1 MVSSRALARAAVAL
15 GAVGMFSLPGVA
27 AAATSRHGGSW
38 AGRACRVSAPAAD
51 GSITVAAGQTL
62 VVPQTTR
69 VRRLTIAPGGTIAAP
84 AGYSLTL
91 TVNGVETGGVPTQ
104 TGGSDTRIAPGTYRG
119 EVVLSVTGAN
129 PIAWQTLTFP
139 FRQALYV
146 DSTGLVPAKSVL
158 AAVCGGRV
166 TDTYARDVRIRST
179 GENFNGVYVKDGL
192 YTLLRPTI
200 RFRGNGRSDFVG
212 FGAAVVGTGTK
223 TRLVVDGANIRN
235 TGAVRTGVVA
245 DDGSNVVVKNS
256 RIHVDDGVLPSDYQP
271 TVDLT
276 YMQSAPWMLGIAG
289 NVRAT
294 NLLGTDTKASY
305 INSSISSEGWGVLST
320 DVGQDGRLT
329 AIDSRVA
336 NTGDEGGYGSY
347 AIGNATER
355 FLGDRFDVATYA
367 TINRGGAVYYG
378 DSTRAAV
385 AKLNSDLGIG
395 LSAGELARL
404 PVRSTVINSR
414 RFGVMWHGAGSV
426 DVSGGTQLNSRET
439 TFLDKGQQ
447 VAIDVDGSQGASL
460 NPGNGTLMQ
469 LMEDDDPGP
478 QMVDGK
484 LLNTGVYHEPTG
496 DPVKAPSFDATT
508 AHSDDAA
515 ATFSDISLRGDF
527 YNGIRGNNPA
537 GPFGPGLAGKNM
549 VLNFDGS
556 RIAGVLSA
564 SQAHHHVDTITSA
577 DYLQLGEVTNTPSA
591 VVNNGV
597 IVDLDQGSTWRV
609 TGTSYLSSLTVSADS
624 RVVGAGGR
632 AATMTVD
639 GVTTPIVPGHTYT
652 GAITITAD

>member
-1 MVSSRALARAAVAL
+1 MVSAPAVA
-15 GAVGMFSLPGVA
+15 G
-27 AAATSRHGGSW
+27 AATSRQG
-38 AGRACRVSAPAAD
+38 ACRVNVSTSP
-51 GSITVAAGQTL
+51 SITVAAGQTL
-62 VVPQTTR
+62 VVAQTTR
-69 VRRLTIAPGGTIAAP
+69 VRALTIASGGTITVP

-91 TVNGVETGGVPTQ
+91 TVNGVETGGVLTQ
-104 TGGSDTRIAPGTYRG
+104 TGGTETRIAPGTYRG
-119 EVVLSVTGAN
+119 DVVLTVTEAN
-129 PIAWQTLTFP
+129 PVPWQALTFP

-146 DSTGLVPAKSVL
+146 DATGVVPAKSVL
-158 AAVCGGRV
+158 AGVCGGRV
-166 TDTYARDVRIRST
+166 TDAYAKDIRIRST
-179 GENFNGVYVKDGL
+179 GENFNGVYVKDGA
-192 YTLLRPTI
+192 YALLRPTI

-212 FGAAVVGTGTK
+212 FGAAVVGTGTG

-245 DDGSNVVVKNS
+245 DGGSNVIVKHS

-294 NLLGTDTKASY
+294 NLLGTDTKAAY
-305 INSSISSEGWGVLST
+305 IDSSISSEGWGALST
-320 DVGQDGRLT
+320 DVGQNGQLT
-329 AIDSRVA
+329 AIDSRIA

-355 FLGDRFDVATYA
+355 FVGDRFDVATYA

-378 DSTRAAV
+378 DSTRTAV
-385 AKLNSDLGIG
+385 AKLNRDLGLG

-404 PVRSTVINSR
+404 PVRPTVIDSR
-414 RFGVMWHGAGSV
+414 RFGAMWHGAGSLN
-426 DVSGGTQLNSRET
+426 VSGGTQLNSRET
-439 TFLDKGQQ
+439 AFLDKGQH

-460 NPGNGTLMQ
+460 NPGNGILMQ
-469 LMEDDDPGP
+469 VMEDDDPGP

-496 DPVKAPSFDATT
+496 DPVKVPSFDVTT
-508 AHSDDAA
+508 VHSDDAT
-515 ATFSDISLRGDF
+515 ATFSDIALRGDF

-564 SQAHHHVDTITSA
+564 SRARHHVDTITSA
-577 DYLQLGEVTNTPSA
+577 DYLQLGEVTNTPSP

-597 IVDLDQGSTWRV
+597 IVNLDQGSAWRV

-624 RVVGAGGR
+624 QVRGPGGR
-632 AATMTVD
+632 PVTLTVN

-652 GAITITAD
+652 GAITVSVE